1 MPAEQVGG
9 TQHVIAICPPD
20 VNTSK
25 VAEDRDSVILRLK
38 TKEEVSLSFVETRAL
53 NKLGHARFH
62 CNCYIF

>member
-9 TQHVIAICPPD
+9 TQNVIAICPPD

-38 TKEEVSLSFVETRAL
+38 SKEEVRL
-53 NKLGHARFH
+53 NFA
-62 CNCYIF
+62 C